1 MMIHVFK
8 KYMKLHQIYKN
19 LDKISKKNNIDTIE
33 KSIQKTV
40 KDQISYY
47 YNKSYA
53 KGFIQN
59 K

>member
-1 MMIHVFK
+1 
-8 KYMKLHQIYKN
+8 MKLHQIYKN

-33 KSIQKTV
+33 KSIQNTV

>member
-1 MMIHVFK
+1 MIHVFK

-19 LDKISKKNNIDTIE
+19 LDKISKKNNIETIE

>member
-47 YNKSYA
+47 YNKSSA

>member
-1 MMIHVFK
+1 MIHVFK